1 MGGLAMIAFASRTG
15 TRRNL
20 AALRNAGWGLFV
32 SAAGVWRD
40 EGFELVA
47 GDNGAWTDFQ
57 RGLQFDEPR
66 FARFV
71 EWFGNRPK
79 MLILP
84 DIVLGGEAS
93 LRLSLQWLDRLA
105 GHPAKLLIAVQNGM
119 EPGEIAPYLSPRVGV
134 AIGGDTA
141 WKVATMPAWAALAR
155 DRAAHCHTLR
165 VNTEKRI
172 RLCHAAAVDS
182 FDGSSASRFAVT
194 LRPLELARQQQDL
207 EGYLARKAAA

>member
-1 MGGLAMIAFASRTG
+1 MIAFASRTG

-20 AALRNAGWGLFV
+20 AALRGAGWGLFV

-40 EGFELVA
+40 EGFELVG

-57 RGLQFDEPR
+57 RGLAFDE
-66 FARFV
+66 ARFSRFV
-71 EWFGNRPK
+71 DWFGVRPTL
-79 MLILP
+79 LILP

-93 LRLSLQWLDRLA
+93 LRLSLKWKEALA
-105 GHPAKLLIAVQNGM
+105 SHPAKLLIAVQNGM
-119 EPGEIAPYLSPRVGV
+119 EPGDIAPHLSPRIGI

-141 WKVATMPAWAALAR
+141 WKVGTMPTWAALAR
-155 DRAAHCHTLR
+155 QHGAHCHTLR

-207 EGYLARKAAA
+207 EGYLARKAA